1 MAAKSANRSL
11 TSKAITY
18 ETLGGYKVIEFK
30 ERMVRAPPD
39 AGTLGVIFGGQNSR
53 RTVCLCTGAGH
64 RCHDQAVGQGVASDA
79 DG

>member
-30 ERMVRAPPD
+30 ERMVR
-39 AGTLGVIFGGQNSR
+39 GL
-53 RTVCLCTGAGH
+53 RTPA
-64 RCHDQAVGQGVASDA
+64 RWA
-79 DG
+79 